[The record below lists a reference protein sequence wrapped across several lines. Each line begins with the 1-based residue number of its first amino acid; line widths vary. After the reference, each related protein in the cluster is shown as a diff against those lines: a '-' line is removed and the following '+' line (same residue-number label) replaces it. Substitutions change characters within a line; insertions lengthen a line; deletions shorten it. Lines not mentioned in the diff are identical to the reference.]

1 MQSLIC
7 VPPGHKSFQGSRKR
21 ISSSISFFLPFFGM
35 STLRPE
41 GVAWSLQLCVPRRYP
56 RKLWIDWGV
65 SGGWALSWPPL
76 LPWWHVLLGSQPL
89 GHRNGMSSLL
99 TSGQLMYFKSWVC
112 WLSSQLCLPFHME
125 DARFRTNTHW
135 LYPVKMKVPAP
146 ADLNY
151 RIFIATSFVV
161 AKKKKKRQK
170 HHQSLSI
177 EPMNDGTFKQ
187 WCIVLLLKN

>member
-7 VPPGHKSFQGSRKR
+7 IPPGHKSFQRSRKR

-35 STLRPE
+35 STLRL

-56 RKLWIDWGV
+56 RKLWTDWGV

-76 LPWWHVLLGSQPL
+76 LPWGRVFLGSHPL

-99 TSGQLMYFKSWVC
+99 TSGQLMYFKSWVR

-125 DARFRTNTHW
+125 DARFTTNTHR

-151 RIFIATSFVV
+151 RIFTAISFVV
-161 AKKKKKRQK
+161 AKKKKGGGGRNTINPCQ
-170 HHQSLSI
+170 
-177 EPMNDGTFKQ
+177 
-187 WCIVLLLKN
+187 